1 MNPHVLSVSGEDHD
15 LRIPFMLALRAHGFR
30 VSAAGSGNAAPFS
43 RVGLPYFPFRFERF
57 VNPLADLAAIKALSR
72 LVAEVRPD
80 IVHSFDT
87 KPNLLL
93 PLAARRIGSVPVMR
107 TINGRGWLYS
117 SRSLLALSLRPVYRT
132 LHRLAARSTAVTVF
146 EHREDQAF
154 FERHHMIGG
163 GGNVVIRGAG
173 IDIAGFERAVSSGP
187 SPLELRQALGVGSS
201 EVVMTVTRMTR
212 QKGIPTLLQAAAL
225 VHQERP
231 GVRFLLVGPRESEGP
246 LAVTQAEIDRHA
258 PYVMAVGQRSDVPS
272 LLRLADVFAFPSE
285 YREGVPRALCE
296 AALAGA
302 PIVST
307 NMPGCC
313 EVVRDGWNGYLVPPG
328 KPHLLA
334 TRILDL
340 LRDRNRAREMGARG
354 AAPVRQEFGLASIV
368 ARHAE
373 VYKELLTR
381 SAHDQFQPIDV
392 PAQA

>member
-1 MNPHVLSVSGEDHD
+1 
-15 LRIPFMLALRAHGFR
+15 MLALRAHGFR

-43 RVGLPYFPFRFERF
+43 RVGLAYFPFRFERF
-57 VNPLADLAAIKALSR
+57 VNPLADLVAIKALSR
-72 LVAEVRPD
+72 LVGEVRPD

-93 PLAARRIGSVPVMR
+93 PLAARRIGDVPVMR

-146 EHREDQAF
+146 EHKEDQAF

-258 PYVMAVGQRSDVPS
+258 PYVMAIGQRSDVPS

-334 TRILDL
+334 KRILDL

-354 AAPVRQEFGLASIV
+354 VAPVRQEFGLASIV

-381 SAHDQFQPIDV
+381 SAHDQFQPIDI

>member
-1 MNPHVLSVSGEDHD
+1 VSGEDHD